1 MAKKGAPTPP
11 DPIKTAQ
18 AQTKSN
24 IDTAVAQTNLNQVDT
39 VGPGGSL
46 TYTRIGTNPDGT
58 PKYQATQAYSGATK
72 TAYDNAGAA
81 IAQPLD
87 LSNDAVEARLMELG
101 MKRLQP
107 QLDQRRS
114 SVETDL
120 INRGIRPG
128 SDNYDRAKAS
138 LMQGENDAF
147 DQLALTGRQQ
157 AISEALTARNQPISE
172 FQALNG
178 SNTPISTPQT
188 GVAGTD
194 YASLINNDYATR
206 AGIYNQQQS
215 DLYGGLFGLG
225 KAAIGLFS
233 DKRLKTDIRPT
244 GKSVAGVPV
253 KSWRWKGS
261 GRPDIGV
268 IAQDAEAKHPSVVS
282 RDPASGMRKVN
293 YGKLM
298 QMGAR

>member
-1 MAKKGAPTPP
+1 MGKGAAPKPP
-11 DPIKTAQ
+11 DPIKTAD

-39 VGPGGSL
+39 VTPGGSL
-46 TYTRIGTNPDGT
+46 TYKQIGTNPDGT
-58 PKYQATQAYSGATK
+58 PKYQATAAYSGATQ
-72 TAYDNAGAA
+72 TAYENAGNA

-87 LSNDAVEARLMELG
+87 LSNDATEARLMELG

-147 DQLALTGRQQ
+147 DQLALTGRNQS
-157 AISEALTARNQPISE
+157 ISEALLARNQPISE

-194 YASLINNDYATR
+194 IAGLTQAAYAQQNQAY
-206 AGIYNQQQS
+206 QQQMS

-225 KAAIGLFS
+225 KAAISLS
-233 DKRLKTDIRPT
+233 DKRLKKNIRPT
-244 GKSVAGVPV
+244 GEKVRGIPV
-253 KSWRWKGS
+253 KEWDWKKT
-261 GRPDIGV
+261 GRHDVGV
-268 IAQDAEAKHPSVVS
+268 VAQDVEKKFPHLVEM
-282 RDPASGMRKVN
+282 DKSGYRKVN
-293 YGKLM
+293 YGRLM
-298 QMGAR
+298 SGAVR